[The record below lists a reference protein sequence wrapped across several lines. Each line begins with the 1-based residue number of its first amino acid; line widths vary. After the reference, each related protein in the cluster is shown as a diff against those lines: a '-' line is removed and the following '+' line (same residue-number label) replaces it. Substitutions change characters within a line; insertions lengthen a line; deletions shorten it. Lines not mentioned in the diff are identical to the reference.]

1 MDKNILLNPYY
12 ESILKYDS
20 NLRNIRYDLVAF
32 GKLPKNIYE
41 SITKNAY
48 SHVYFI
54 DIFGGLNDLRLDQ
67 FKNLKCLVTENPH
80 IDITENLD
88 FDYANADNTYV
99 FYTNND
105 FGENLDS
112 DKTVGSFLESTDT
125 HEAPEPEKEEDTN
138 DYTFIDTSEFSTD
151 EYT

>member
-1 MDKNILLNPYY
+1 
-12 ESILKYDS
+12 
-20 NLRNIRYDLVAF
+20 VAF

-41 SITKNAY
+41 SITQNAY

-54 DIFGGLNDLRLDQ
+54 DIFGGLNDLRVDQ
-67 FKNLKCLVTENPH
+67 YKNLECLVTENSH

-88 FDYANADNTYV
+88 FEYANADNTYV

-105 FGENLDS
+105 SAENSAS
-112 DKTVGSFLESTDT
+112 DKHDGSFLESTDT
-125 HEAPEPEKEEDTN
+125 HEASENHEDSN
-138 DYTFIDTSEFSTD
+138 DYTFIDTGEFSTD